1 MKRYLILLGVLLC
14 FLQGSKAQ
22 ELANGNVVQVAGTGN
37 QVQCANDGTTGTT
50 INLLAKAVTTGCIK
64 AAITDTNLPVWIVT
78 SATATTGSAALT
90 MAGEAACIMDTTT
103 ASGALGDYVIA
114 SVTTAGQCHHQS
126 AQPTTAFVIGT
137 LMSDATTS
145 GSTAT
150 ILVVSTFTGG
160 SGKGTMFA
168 LNTTGGTN
176 TVAASTTTY
185 QGFGGVSNA
194 FSTAAAREFTVAA
207 ACTASNL
214 RVKTTGTQNAGGSL
228 VVSLY
233 DVTGAAATTLVATV
247 TAGGTVGWYRDT
259 THTVA
264 LVAENEYALQ
274 VVNNYAGG
282 ASTGVVEYVMQC
294 N

>member
-1 MKRYLILLGVLLC
+1 MKRYLILLGLLLC
-14 FLQGSKAQ
+14 FLQGAKAQ
-22 ELANGNVVQVAGTGN
+22 EVANGNVVQVAGTGN

-64 AAITDTNLPVWIVT
+64 AAITDTNIPVWIVT
-78 SATATTGSAALT
+78 SATATTGSASLT

-114 SVTTAGQCHHQS
+114 SVTTAGQCHHQA

-150 ILVVSTFTGG
+150 VLVVSTFTGG
-160 SGKGTMFA
+160 SGKGTMFTIQ
-168 LNTTGGTN
+168 TTGVTLTSSQTTYHGFGATTTSLGT
-176 TVAASTTTY
+176 AASK
-185 QGFGGVSNA
+185 A
-194 FSTAAAREFTVAA
+194 FSVAA

-214 RVKTTGTQNAGGSL
+214 RIKTISTQNAGGSL

-247 TAGGTVGWYRDT
+247 TAGGTAGWYHDI
-259 THTVA
+259 THSVS
-264 LVAENEYALQ
+264 LVAENEYAIQ
-274 VVNNYAGG
+274 FVNNFAGTS
-282 ASTGVVEYVMQC
+282 ASVADIAMQC

>member
-14 FLQGSKAQ
+14 FLQGAKAQ

-64 AAITDTNLPVWIVT
+64 AALTDTNLPVWIVT
-78 SATATTGSAALT
+78 SATATTGSASLT

-126 AQPTTAFVIGT
+126 AQPTSTFIIGT

-150 ILVVSTFTGG
+150 VLVISTFAGG
-160 SGKGTMFA
+160 GGKGTMFT
-168 LNTTGGTN
+168 LQSGGI

-185 QGFGGVSNA
+185 LGFGSAG
-194 FSTAAAREFTVAA
+194 TAAGTTAA
-207 ACTASNL
+207 KSFSVPTSCTASNL
-214 RVKTTGTQNAGGSL
+214 RIRTGNTQNAGGTF

-233 DVTGAAATTLVATV
+233 DTTGAAATTLVATV
-247 TAGGTVGWYRDT
+247 TAGGTTGWYHDI
-259 THTVA
+259 THTAA
-264 LVAENEYALQ
+264 LVAENEYAIQLI
-274 VVNNYAGG
+274 NNYAGG
-282 ASTGVVEYVMQC
+282 VSASFNEITMQC